1 MKKLLTLIAA
11 LSMTAFTANAQQEPG
26 TFSITPKVG
35 ITSGKFSNDP
45 PIAIGYASGIQINPQ
60 GGIYDPSDVRAGMF
74 SFTPKNK
81 SKVGIA
87 CGFDVQYQIKPTFGV
102 SLGLTYLSQGMSFE
116 TKDGTFD
123 IGYPEPEATVVF
135 KDDMKLKLQYLAIPV
150 VAHIYVAKNLALN
163 CGIQPEINIGK
174 SLERNLLINPI
185 NTNSTN
191 NTNSYSKQM
200 SDKPEN
206 YKNFVVSLPIGL
218 SYEYK
223 NFVADVRYNFGL
235 TDVMKVE
242 DSYDFSSI
250 RNNVL
255 AITLGYKIGL

>member
-1 MKKLLTLIAA
+1 
-11 LSMTAFTANAQQEPG
+11 
-26 TFSITPKVG
+26 
-35 ITSGKFSNDP
+35 
-45 PIAIGYASGIQINPQ
+45 
-60 GGIYDPSDVRAGMF
+60 
-74 SFTPKNK
+74 
-81 SKVGIA
+81 
-87 CGFDVQYQIKPTFGV
+87 
-102 SLGLTYLSQGMSFE
+102 MSFE

-123 IGYPEPEATVVF
+123 IGYPEPKATVVF

-174 SLERNLLINPI
+174 SLEGNLLISPI

-191 NTNSYSKQM
+191 NTNNTNSYSTQM

>member
-45 PIAIGYASGIQINPQ
+45 PIAVGYAFGMQINPQ
-60 GGIYDPSDVRAGMF
+60 GGMYVPSDVQAGIF

-81 SKVGIA
+81 SNIGIA

-102 SLGLTYLSQGMSFE
+102 SLGLNYFSEGITFE
-116 TKDGTFD
+116 TNGLSND
-123 IGYPEPEATVVF
+123 IGSNATVDF
-135 KDDMKLKLQYLAIPV
+135 TDDMKLKLQYLAIPV
-150 VAHIYVAKNLALN
+150 VAHIYVAKGLALN

-174 SLERNLLINPI
+174 SLKGNLLFNID
-185 NTNSTN
+185 
-191 NTNSYSKQM
+191 NTNSYLTTID
-200 SDKPEN
+200 DKPEN

-242 DSYDFSSI
+242 DSYDFSFI